1 MRIEEFLM
9 KYRQVDRIVG
19 MKVIFESANI
29 HLLEFQRMSNSF
41 QTKKHF
47 ELHRSKLIICV
58 RTIIGSLTPVV
69 FEEGMFQLNI

>member
-1 MRIEEFLM
+1 M
-9 KYRQVDRIVG
+9 KVS
-19 MKVIFESANI
+19 VIFESLNI

-47 ELHRSKLIICV
+47 EQHRSKLIICV
-58 RTIIGSLTPVV
+58 RAIIGSLTPVV